1 MTDLSDENKDIRCT
15 LNSVASLTQNLNTIL
30 TKLKV
35 MCENENLNLSLNSD
49 SVEILKVI
57 NGVGNNLDKI
67 KDQID

>member
-49 SVEILKVI
+49 TVEILKVI